1 MGARKVLFSL
11 AVLALWAVPAAQA
24 QEGGEPGDGG
34 FADRDHLLTM
44 PITPTVVIVC
54 HGYDCLYRN
63 EVALSAH
70 DLGEIARLMR
80 PAKASAAAERA
91 AIGKVMAWFDRR
103 IGPEV
108 GTAGHAA
115 HAGTAYA
122 GDRRQFDCIDTTHNT
137 TLVLRELQRLNLMT
151 HYHVADPA
159 SRLGPPLHS
168 TAVIADASGESWAID
183 GWTRGYGET
192 PDVMRLRDWLAGS
205 VAD

>member
-1 MGARKVLFSL
+1 MRARKVLFFLGIL
-11 AVLALWAVPAAQA
+11 AFCAISGASA

-34 FADRDHLLTM
+34 FADRDNLLTM
-44 PITPTVVIVC
+44 PITPTVIVVC
-54 HGYDCLYRN
+54 HGFDCLYRN

-70 DLGEIARLMR
+70 DLAEIAKLMR
-80 PAKASAAAERA
+80 PAKASAMAERA

-108 GTAGHAA
+108 GTEGHRA
-115 HAGTAYA
+115 HAGAAYS

-137 TLVLRELQRLNLMT
+137 TLVLRELQRLKLLT

-192 PDVMRLRDWLAGS
+192 PDVMRLRDWLGGS
-205 VAD
+205 GD